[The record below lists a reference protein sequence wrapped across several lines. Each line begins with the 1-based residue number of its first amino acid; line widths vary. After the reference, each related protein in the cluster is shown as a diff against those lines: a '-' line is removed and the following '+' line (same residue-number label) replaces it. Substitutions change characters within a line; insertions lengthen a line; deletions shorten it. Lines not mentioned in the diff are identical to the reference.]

1 MASRQ
6 PAQPGG
12 LLLRTWRSF
21 SPRLSFRG
29 AVSVSTVTPFD
40 RLGTVHRHPFDVP
53 SPVAAKLAPNVA
65 WRAINDEL
73 CSRDNKWMRIL
84 SVALSTS
91 SGRPPRA
98 VSFGFSPIV
107 VRQKIQ

>member
-1 MASRQ
+1 M
-6 PAQPGG
+6 
-12 LLLRTWRSF
+12 
-21 SPRLSFRG
+21 
-29 AVSVSTVTPFD
+29 SV
-40 RLGTVHRHPFDVP
+40 RLGTLHRRPFFVP
-53 SPVAAKLAPNVA
+53 PPVAAKLALSVA

-91 SGRPPRA
+91 SGRPPGA

-107 VRQKIQ
+107 DRQTIQ